1 MDPNRENTSS
11 EAPPMRGK
19 HKPSSSSDPRAEMK
33 MRKPEEDVL
42 DVIESVE
49 SQLGALRKAHEEHR
63 QAMVSLHEQK
73 IYLQEQNKELELRE
87 QELVNREVELAEMR
101 QEFENRELNLVQR
114 ASGLEQRE
122 SKLAA
127 QAESLEQ
134 HEAELESRDQEI
146 KRKIAQ
152 LDEQLGGIA
161 QRKGELDALERE
173 VQEKLE
179 REEEAAIALEHATA
193 ELEAARDQLRAQ
205 DEKYQQ
211 LQGELGSLREQHGKI
226 SADLKSATSKLR
238 GREIELLE
246 RSKALEELAEQA
258 GGVEHQLSEAREQF
272 EKELAQVREAL
283 NNAQQQLQ
291 REQKVAEGLRAQ
303 LESLQH
309 EQSSGN
315 AQAQQRVSELESQLS
330 EAMGRIES
338 FEGEAEQRSAQN
350 QNEIDTLSSQLQ
362 NAQGQIRELNAQL
375 ADIGADADE
384 ELTRQ
389 RELASEFE
397 QQVASLRQELEQ
409 AQSVRDE
416 LQLQLDTKPE
426 GDPEAT
432 EAITKQLEE
441 ARQQGEALQAKL
453 GERESQLKQLAERVV
468 ALEAELEASGESS
481 GESSGEPDEQTLAKI
496 ESLETQC
503 SDLIATVEKLNS
515 DLEAERAKPKGTGAA
530 PSDEWTQRRR
540 ERLQRMRRVLEGDAE
555 KVRLATNALQTRYE
569 QCEQVLTK
577 RAELAEAY
585 EAIATAQRKVRN
597 KEVRS
602 GVLVGLFGMIAVMLM
617 IGVGSWFVSGRV
629 APGEYSSRVT
639 LSANSPD
646 GKLSETELSEWEGYI
661 TGLISEPRFQEVAAE
676 RMKRRGIIDFA
687 TPGEL
692 GQQMDQSLDIVASM
706 PGEIVL
712 EYRDMGAERAQRV
725 LDTFSVAL
733 SSAANNARARRGDSA
748 ITAVSQSA
756 TLSNAPLD
764 TKRLE
769 MAGMIIGGAMI
780 GALIIGGILWR
791 RLAAA
796 RPVSRRTRVLRCS
809 SMTSS
814 GKCPAE
820 SAQST
825 NRRNMKERRPAELA
839 GRLHSWLLREIR
851 ASCRSSRVRAGWPPR
866 SRSGR
871 PGRSPGGAACSG

>member
-49 SQLGALRKAHEEHR
+49 SQLGALRRAHEEHR

-73 IYLQEQNKELELRE
+73 NYLQEQSKELELRE

-173 VQEKLE
+173 VQEKLK
-179 REEEAAIALEHATA
+179 REEKAAIALEQATA
-193 ELEAARDQLRAQ
+193 ELEAARDQLSAQ

-211 LQGELGSLREQHGKI
+211 LQGELGSLREQHGRV

-238 GREIELLE
+238 GREIELIE

-315 AQAQQRVSELESQLS
+315 AQAQQRVSELEAKLS

-338 FEGEAEQRSAQN
+338 FEGEAEQRSAQS
-350 QNEIDTLSSQLQ
+350 QDEIDTLSSQLQ
-362 NAQGQIRELNAQL
+362 NAQGQIKELNAQL
-375 ADIGADADE
+375 AHIGADADE

-397 QQVASLRQELEQ
+397 QQVASLREELVQ
-409 AQSVRDE
+409 AQSARDE
-416 LQLQLDTKPE
+416 LQLQLDAKPE

-432 EAITKQLEE
+432 EELGRQLEE
-441 ARQQGEALQAKL
+441 ARLQGEALEEKL

-468 ALEAELEASGESS
+468 ALEAELEA
-481 GESSGEPDEQTLAKI
+481 SGEPDEQTLAKI

-515 DLEAERAKPKGTGAA
+515 DLEEERAKPKGSGAA
-530 PSDEWTQRRR
+530 PSDEWTQLRRQ
-540 ERLQRMRRVLEGDAE
+540 RLQRMRRVLEGEAE

-602 GVLVGLFGMIAVMLM
+602 GVLLGLFGMVSIMLM

-769 MAGMIIGGAMI
+769 MAGMIFGGAMV

-796 RPVSRRTRVLRCS
+796 KARFE
-809 SMTSS
+809 
-814 GKCPAE
+814 KD
-820 SAQST
+820 
-825 NRRNMKERRPAELA
+825 
-839 GRLHSWLLREIR
+839 
-851 ASCRSSRVRAGWPPR
+851 SRVEVLFDDERWEMPR
-866 SRSGR
+866 
-871 PGRSPGGAACSG
+871 